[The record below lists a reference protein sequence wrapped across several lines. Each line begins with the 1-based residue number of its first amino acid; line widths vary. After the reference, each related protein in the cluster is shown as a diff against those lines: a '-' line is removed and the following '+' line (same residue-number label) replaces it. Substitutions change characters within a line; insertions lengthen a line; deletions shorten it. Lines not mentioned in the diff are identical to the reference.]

1 MPLAIQACTHAYNL
15 GPLTRIPC
23 GEGRTYY
30 VNGRAIAVFRTRDD
44 EVFATQ
50 AFCPHKG
57 GPLAD
62 GIIGTGKVICPLH
75 AYQFNLKTGRPVG
88 NTCPELKIYA
98 VSLSPTGDILLSLVE
113 N

>member
-1 MPLAIQACTHAYNL
+1 MTLAIQTRTHAYNL
-15 GPLTRIPC
+15 GSLTRIPR

-30 VNGRAIAVFRTRDD
+30 VNGKAIAIFRTRDD

-62 GIIGTGKVICPLH
+62 GIIGACKVICPLH
-75 AYQFNLKTGRPVG
+75 AYQFSLKTGQPLG
-88 NTCPELKIYA
+88 NACQGLKTYP
-98 VSLSPTGDILLSLVE
+98 VSLSFTGDILLSLVE
-113 N
+113 D